1 MSAHGQGS
9 PQPPQR
15 STWTLTPLGCP
26 VHGLGP
32 QWRPRGHAPSVQWG
46 SPAGAPLYPRLR
58 IRLLRVTITAP
69 TWLRVHAALVDAV
82 FARSRKYSRHV
93 GLLTFLPCNNH
104 HSHGPQPIPNSP
116 HLCGRKRLRSPDHCA
131 LYRGDRFS
139 LQLPICPDG
148 HLGASPSCDG
158 LRDYAKHTIPP
169 RTLLWDELEVH
180 HWAITSVFSL
190 YGFFHCGDRPYPV
203 VNLIIAVTRSVP
215 IARTVTRLSLIAR

>member
-1 MSAHGQGS
+1 MQPLSRSRHQSIASTAFLSACGLGHIPGPSVYEDKGVTVSAHGQGS

-93 GLLTFLPCNNH
+93 GLLKNLHPYNNRH
-104 HSHGPQPIPNSP
+104 NRGPRDNPSP
-116 HLCGRKRLRSPDHCA
+116 LRIRTSYDA
-131 LYRGDRFS
+131 LSNRGQDVRFRVDTVVQCKDRT
-139 LQLPICPDG
+139 D
-148 HLGASPSCDG
+148 PSE
-158 LRDYAKHTIPP
+158 Y
-169 RTLLWDELEVH
+169 
-180 HWAITSVFSL
+180 
-190 YGFFHCGDRPYPV
+190 
-203 VNLIIAVTRSVP
+203 
-215 IARTVTRLSLIAR
+215 